1 MKLKPTQGL
10 FKFDFKD
17 SHAFLGVPIDAD
29 TTGIRD
35 RYKEIARLMHPDSAR
50 WKNSTDKELAT
61 KIFSSLI
68 THAYSQLSRA
78 AQLQEQ
84 QMMLD
89 LLGRR
94 ILTETNKVDLAGEAA
109 QKLYKESTAAINNT
123 YQKLLRELAD
133 RQYQNL
139 GESMDVTGQISEL
152 NLVYLLRRQ
161 NQSIGP
167 QPSGGRVA
175 SNSEPLSNNPA
186 PETTTP
192 NSSEVAKVTETANLP
207 RVENALRRAEEYI
220 GMRNWAKASIELREV
235 LKEDGNNVKA
245 HAQIAIVYFRQNQS
259 TMAKVHMKKALQLD
273 PNDPTVKV
281 AGIELKNLMTDSA
294 KPSKAKA
301 ATDAKG
307 GLFGMF
313 GGKK

>member
-10 FKFDFKD
+10 FKFDFND
-17 SHAFLGVPIDAD
+17 SHAFLGVSIDAD
-29 TTGIRD
+29 NTGIRD

-50 WKNSTDKELAT
+50 WQTTEDKNLAT
-61 KIFSSLI
+61 KLFSSLV
-68 THAYSQLSRA
+68 THSYSQLSRS

-89 LLGRR
+89 LIGRR
-94 ILTETNKVDLAGEAA
+94 ILTEAGKVDLTSATA
-109 QKLYKESTAAINNT
+109 QQLYKESSAAVSDT

-139 GESMDVTGQISEL
+139 RESMDITGQISEL

-161 NQSIGP
+161 NQALGP

-175 SNSEPLSNNPA
+175 SNSASLSGEPSA
-186 PETTTP
+186 
-192 NSSEVAKVTETANLP
+192 EVAKSPEVVKAMENAKLP
-207 RVENALRRAEEYI
+207 RAENALRRAEEYI
-220 GMRNWAKASIELREV
+220 TMRNWAKASLELREV
-235 LKEDGNNVKA
+235 LKEDSNNA
-245 HAQIAIVYFRQNQS
+245 HANAQIAIVYFRQNQA
-259 TMAKVHMKKALQLD
+259 TMAKVHINKAIQLA
-273 PNDPTVKV
+273 PNNPVVK
-281 AGIELKNLMTDSA
+281 AAKHELKKLMSDSPS
-294 KPSKAKA
+294 PSKATA
-301 ATDAKG
+301 EAKG

>member
-50 WKNSTDKELAT
+50 WKTTTDKELAT
-61 KIFSSLI
+61 KLFSSLV
-68 THAYSQLSRA
+68 THAYSQLSRT

-94 ILTETNKVDLAGEAA
+94 ILTEANKVDLTSEAA
-109 QKLYKESTAAINNT
+109 QKLYKESTAAINDT

-133 RQYQNL
+133 QQYQNL

-161 NQSIGP
+161 NQSLGP

-175 SNSEPLSNNPA
+175 SNSDSLNSNLA
-186 PETTTP
+186 PETT
-192 NSSEVAKVTETANLP
+192 NSSEASKVAENAKMP
-207 RVENALRRAEEYI
+207 RVENALRRAEEYMS
-220 GMRNWAKASIELREV
+220 MRNWAKASLELREV
-235 LKEDGNNVKA
+235 LKEDGNNAKA

-259 TMAKVHMKKALQLD
+259 TMAKVHIKKAVQLD
-273 PNDPTVKV
+273 PNEPTVKV
-281 AGIELKNLMTDSA
+281 ARIELKNLLTDSSS
-294 KPSKAKA
+294 PSKAKA
-301 ATDAKG
+301 TSTEAKG